1 MDMTRLDLERMSTR
15 DLVARWREVA
25 GEMPVQ
31 PADVYEELSRRN
43 VARVN
48 NLLLVF
54 TVVVTVATV
63 AALAI
68 ALTRA

>member
-1 MDMTRLDLERMSTR
+1 MGMTRLDLERMSTR

-25 GEMPVQ
+25 QQLPAE

-54 TVVVTVATV
+54 TLVVTIATV

-68 ALTRA
+68 AVTRA

>member
-1 MDMTRLDLERMSTR
+1 MSETRYDLERLSYR
-15 DLVARWREVA
+15 DLVERWHEVA
-25 GEMPVQ
+25 RQTPTA
-31 PADVYEELSRRN
+31 PADVYEELARRN

-54 TVVVTVATV
+54 TLVVTVATV

-68 ALTRA
+68 ALARP